1 MRVIR
6 KFELLSLLLV
16 ATLFM
21 QNASAGPVELL
32 PESSHYQG
40 RTYYSTYT
48 DEGLI
53 QGRIDFAVYD
63 TSGEN
68 EFVDAGF
75 TAPGDGQ
82 YIYAYQIFCDDIS
95 TDAVD
100 YFSIVGIGENAL
112 GEPVNDNIGS
122 VDDLTGEGIQPDDP
136 YITSSTTHGTM
147 GVWEFTNGLLIS
159 GKYSYFL
166 VLRSEHNWTS
176 GKYTFDETLANES
189 PVPGA
194 PEPGMLTLLGIGGAM
209 MFTKRRKSAQRYG
222 VYLHN

>member
-32 PESSHYQG
+32 PESPHYQG
-40 RTYYSTYT
+40 RTYYST
-48 DEGLI
+48 
-53 QGRIDFAVYD
+53 GRIDFAVYD
-63 TSGEN
+63 TYDTEAYPEG
-68 EFVDAGF
+68 FDAF
-75 TAPGDGQ
+75 EPPGDGQ
-82 YIYAYQIFCDDIS
+82 YIYAYQIFCDDTS
-95 TDAVD
+95 ADAVD
-100 YFSIVGIGENAL
+100 YFGIVGIGENAL

-136 YITSSTTHGTM
+136 YITSSTTYGTM
-147 GVWEFTNGLLIS
+147 GVWEFTNGLLIG
-159 GKYSYFL
+159 GKHSYFL
-166 VLRSEHNWTS
+166 VLRSDHNWTT
-176 GKYTFDETLANES
+176 GRYTFDKTLADELS
-189 PVPGA
+189 LPGT

-209 MFTKRRKSAQRYG
+209 MFTKRRKSAQRHG